1 MSDDLATRLAALE
14 RRWRIVVG
22 MQCALFLGFI
32 AVLVTGLKGAPVP
45 AQEQTVLTVSE
56 LAVVDEKGTVRVRIG
71 GQVPD
76 AIIDGKPVPRDGRAA
91 GVVLYDD
98 TGAERSGYLTFS
110 SPTSNVVL
118 TLDNQ
123 RRSLNGQRQTA
134 LFAAGPDGGS
144 ALRLWYNDNAVE
156 LNVGAE
162 GPVIHATQNKRA
174 AFHEPPVQNPETTE
188 MCQAFR
194 QARTRFSDA
203 QLLDMCLNRS
213 SEAACRACLATK

>member
-1 MSDDLATRLAALE
+1 MSDELALRFSALE
-14 RRWRIVVG
+14 RRWRILVG
-22 MQCALFLGFI
+22 LQGALFLGF
-32 AVLVTGLKGAPVP
+32 AALLVSWSRVP
-45 AQEQTVLTVSE
+45 QTPQEPKALTVSE
-56 LAVVDEKGTVRVRIG
+56 LAVVDENGTVRARIA

-76 AIIDGKPVPRDGRAA
+76 AIIDGERVRRGGRAA

-118 TLDNQ
+118 TLDN
-123 RRSLNGQRQTA
+123 RRSSQNGQRQTA
-134 LFAAGPDGGS
+134 LFAAGADGGS

-162 GPVIHATQNKRA
+162 GPVIHATQDKRA
-174 AFHEPPVQNPETTE
+174 AFHEPPVQNPEQTE
-188 MCQAFR
+188 MCQELR
-194 QARTRFSDA
+194 QARTRFSDP
-203 QLLDMCLNRS
+203 QLFDMCVNRS